1 VGTHD
6 LDLDDSEIV
15 DADEGGTD
23 DNDDAIVISSDE
35 DDALKKPARKK
46 AATVKVETIALCLG
60 PITRR
65 IVSNRLDTPS
75 APIYNSRASWNA
87 PTDLLQSISRSLNPS
102 LSTV

>member
-1 VGTHD
+1 MKPTGDADCPPGVEHAHQIEYLINEKVGTHD

-35 DDALKKPARKK
+35 DDALKKPACKK

-60 PITRR
+60 PITCC
-65 IVSNRLDTPS
+65 IV
-75 APIYNSRASWNA
+75 
-87 PTDLLQSISRSLNPS
+87 
-102 LSTV
+102 